1 MITSNIDRKSRSR
14 QGSVLM
20 EFVMVLPVYVAVM
33 GGILWIGMRS
43 LDAINLR
50 VSDHWAVWSAGNRF
64 QTRVPA
70 MAALRGL
77 FPRSKTVTTSVTR
90 RLEDEHG
97 YLQFIASKTTL
108 LQTRPDYIDN
118 WLNMPYSVTGKTK
131 SEWGPPE
138 LQMTS
143 SRHGNKYTQCIIMRS
158 KASKTAKRHWHSSLV
173 ADREV
178 WKFEG
183 KDSAYPGKWELKLF
197 DSARYKDDTKEE
209 GKEPA
214 KIEFYERF
222 KPYVEWSTPKK

>member
-50 VSDHWAVWSAGNRF
+50 VSDHWTVWSAGNRF

-70 MAALRGL
+70 MVALRGM

-118 WLNMPYSVTGKTK
+118 WMNMPNSVTGKNK
-131 SEWGPPE
+131 PVWNLPE
-138 LQMTS
+138 VKMTS
-143 SRHGNKYTQCIIMRS
+143 SRHGSKYTQCIIMRS

-183 KDSAYPGKWELKLF
+183 KDSAYPGKWELKLL

-209 GKEPA
+209 SKEPA